1 MEGWKEIGFI
11 IHIIYCSLGNS
22 FKKWVDRGDIV
33 KNNKEDG
40 TDFIWD
46 FLIVEN
52 YFQVEWK
59 WFKQGIIRVKEIIR
73 ICKLE
78 RIIEG

>member
-1 MEGWKEIGFI
+1 MEGWKEIRFI

-22 FKKWVDRGDIV
+22 LKKWVDRRDIV
-33 KNNKEDG
+33 ENNKEDG

-52 YFQVEWK
+52 YLQVEWK
-59 WFKQGIIRVKEIIR
+59 WFKQRIIRNKEIIWNCR
-73 ICKLE
+73 LE
-78 RIIEG
+78 INIED